1 MGRIAKPKDNESLT
15 RLGTFQQIDIT
26 QLEYNDGQLKGC
38 PKNPRYIKENEYA
51 SLKKSL
57 LSSPEFL
64 EYKPLMVY
72 EYADGKYIT
81 ICGNMRLK
89 AANELLDGGNE
100 QFSALPCFVLNAE
113 TSIAKIKEYAIKDNV
128 QAGSWDWDDLA
139 NDDWNVDELQE
150 WGIDCSFLVSSD
162 EDDNVDALFEDA
174 QNSEDKP
181 KEIKL
186 TVHIPEALEEQLQ
199 EIKDAI
205 SSAIVDY
212 EGVEL
217 K

>member
-1 MGRIAKPKDNESLT
+1 MGKTAKPKDNESLT
-15 RLGTFQQIDIT
+15 KLGTFQQIDIAK
-26 QLEYNDGQLKGC
+26 LEYNDGQLKGC
-38 PKNPRYIKENEYA
+38 PKNPRYIKDNEYA

-100 QFSALPCFVLNAE
+100 QFSALPCFVLKAE

-150 WGIDCSFLVSSD
+150 WGVECTFLTDSG
-162 EDDNVDALFEDA
+162 EDDNMDALFEDA
-174 QNSEDKP
+174 QNAEVKS

-186 TVHIPEALEEQLQ
+186 TIHIPDALKEQLQ

-205 SSAIVDY
+205 SSIIADY
-212 EGVEL
+212 DGIEL

>member
-1 MGRIAKPKDNESLT
+1 MGRTAKPKDNESLT
-15 RLGTFQQIDIT
+15 KLGTFQQIDIT
-26 QLEYNDGQLKGC
+26 QLEYNEGQMPDI

-89 AANELLDGGNE
+89 AANELLAGGNG
-100 QFSALPCFVLNAE
+100 QFSALPCFVLNTD

-150 WGIDCSFLVSSD
+150 WGIDCSFLTDAEETD
-162 EDDNVDALFEDA
+162 ELGKEEAK
-174 QNSEDKP
+174 EDKDYSDDITS
-181 KEIKL
+181 EFKL
-186 TVHIPEALEEQLQ
+186 EVDCKDEENLQQLYEELTERGLECRILT
-199 EIKDAI
+199 
-205 SSAIVDY
+205 
-212 EGVEL
+212 L
-217 K
+217 

>member
-1 MGRIAKPKDNESLT
+1 MGRTTKPKDNENLT
-15 RLGTFQQIDIT
+15 KLGTFRQIDISK
-26 QLEYNDGQLKGC
+26 LEYNDGQLKGC
-38 PKNPRYIKENEYA
+38 PKNPRYIKENEYV

-64 EYKPLMVY
+64 EYKPLMAY
-72 EYADGKYIT
+72 EYDEDKYVT

-89 AANELLDGGNE
+89 AANELLVDGNK
-100 QFSALPCFVLNAE
+100 QFSTLPCFVLNTD

-150 WGIDCSFLVSSD
+150 WGLECTFLVNSD

-174 QNSEDKP
+174 QNSETKP

-186 TVHIPEALEEQLQ
+186 AVHIPEALEKQLQ

-205 SSAIVDY
+205 SSAIADY

>member
-1 MGRIAKPKDNESLT
+1 MGRTAKPKDNESLT
-15 RLGTFQQIDIT
+15 KLGTFQQIDIT
-26 QLEYNDGQLKGC
+26 QLEYNDGQLQGC

-89 AANELLDGGNE
+89 AANELLAGGNGR
-100 QFSALPCFVLNAE
+100 FSALPCFVLNTD

-150 WGIDCSFLVSSD
+150 WGIDCSFLTDAEETD
-162 EDDNVDALFEDA
+162 ELGKEEIK
-174 QNSEDKP
+174 EDKDYSDDITS
-181 KEIKL
+181 EFKL
-186 TVHIPEALEEQLQ
+186 EVDCKDEENLQQLYEELTERGLECRILT
-199 EIKDAI
+199 
-205 SSAIVDY
+205 
-212 EGVEL
+212 L
-217 K
+217 

>member
-1 MGRIAKPKDNESLT
+1 MGRIAKPKDNESFT
-15 RLGTFQQIDIT
+15 KLGTFQQIDIT
-26 QLEYNDGQLKGC
+26 QLEYNDGQLQGC

-72 EYADGKYIT
+72 EYEDGKYVT

-89 AANELLDGGNE
+89 AANELLADGNE
-100 QFSALPCFVLNAE
+100 QFSVLPCFILKAE
-113 TSIAKIKEYAIKDNV
+113 TPIAKIKEYAIKDNV

-150 WGIDCSFLVSSD
+150 WGIDCSFLTDAEETD
-162 EDDNVDALFEDA
+162 ELGKEETK
-174 QNSEDKP
+174 EDKDYSDDITS
-181 KEIKL
+181 EFKL
-186 TVHIPEALEEQLQ
+186 EVDCKDEENLQQLYEELTERGLECRILT
-199 EIKDAI
+199 
-205 SSAIVDY
+205 
-212 EGVEL
+212 L
-217 K
+217 